1 MVIHPRTRRNGRDID
16 RDGILPLRR
25 EDVGALP
32 LSWRHRLGFGEIRDL
47 VSSFPGRSV
56 YQPHTGHFALIGP
69 WRNRSDIVQLLDVS
83 AWSGAQAA
91 FDAAAGSSGEFGAE
105 LAVVVENDERRRPS
119 LYARYG
125 LEHIEDVIA
134 MELDPLTMPSPNGPQ
149 LRFVPVLP
157 GAPDLPAI
165 RLVDDLAFGW
175 LWRNGPEEFRH
186 YFAMDDV
193 HVFLG
198 LLDGEP
204 VSYFG
209 VTVYDGWGH
218 LDRIAVRPD
227 LQGQGIGSAT
237 LGGALTFLLANGA
250 RSVGLST
257 QGHNQRSRR
266 LYERFGF
273 VRLPQNDYRIYGRAL
288 RSQMLGDVLAR
299 PPVARSR
306 VEESSRQ

>member
-1 MVIHPRTRRNGRDID
+1 MVIHPRTRGTERTAD
-16 RDGILPLRR
+16 RGGILPLRR
-25 EDVGALP
+25 EDVAALP
-32 LSWRHRLGFGEIRDL
+32 LSWRHKLSYGEIRDL
-47 VSSFPGRSV
+47 VRAFPGRSV

-69 WRNRSDIVQLLDVS
+69 WRHRLDIVQVIDVS
-83 AWSGAQAA
+83 AWSAAQGVFDGAAT
-91 FDAAAGSSGEFGAE
+91 AAGQLGAD

-119 LYARYG
+119 LYASYG
-125 LEHIEDVIA
+125 LEHIEDVIT
-134 MELDPLTMPSPNGPQ
+134 MELDRPAMPARLNPR

-157 GAPDLPAI
+157 GTPDLPAI
-165 RLVDDLAFGW
+165 RLVDDLAFPW
-175 LWRNGPEEFRH
+175 LWRNGSEEFGH
-186 YFAMDDV
+186 YLAMDDV

-198 LLDGEP
+198 LLDDEP

-227 LQGQGIGSAT
+227 LQGQGVGSAT
-237 LGGALTFLLANGA
+237 LGEALSFLIANGA

-257 QGHNQRSRR
+257 QAHNEHSRR

-288 RSQMLGDVLAR
+288 GGQSLDDLLAR
-299 PPVARSR
+299 PPIARSR
-306 VEESSRQ
+306 LEETPRP